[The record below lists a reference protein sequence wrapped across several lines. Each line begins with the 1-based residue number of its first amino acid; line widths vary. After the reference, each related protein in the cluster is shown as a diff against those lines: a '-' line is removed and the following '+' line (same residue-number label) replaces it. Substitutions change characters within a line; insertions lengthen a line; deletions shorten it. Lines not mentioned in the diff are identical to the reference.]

1 MEEPRAKGSYD
12 NDGVIWHQH
21 SNHLMLKILEF
32 FPKSFEVLDLGCGHN
47 FYVTV
52 LRYCGY
58 TANGM
63 DAVDLGSNYFYKQD
77 LTKPLPTEFT
87 GRYYNVI
94 SLEVGEHIPA
104 EYEDAYLNNITCL
117 GGDVIMSW
125 AVPGQA
131 GIGHINCRSN
141 EWVIEQM
148 AKRGYRFNEERTA
161 SLREAVKNCHC
172 SWFRN
177 TLMYFKCV

>member
-1 MEEPRAKGSYD
+1 
-12 NDGVIWHQH
+12 
-21 SNHLMLKILEF
+21 
-32 FPKSFEVLDLGCGHN
+32 
-47 FYVTV
+47 
-52 LRYCGY
+52 
-58 TANGM
+58 
-63 DAVDLGSNYFYKQD
+63 
-77 LTKPLPTEFT
+77 
-87 GRYYNVI
+87 
-94 SLEVGEHIPA
+94 
-104 EYEDAYLNNITCL
+104 
-117 GGDVIMSW
+117 MSW